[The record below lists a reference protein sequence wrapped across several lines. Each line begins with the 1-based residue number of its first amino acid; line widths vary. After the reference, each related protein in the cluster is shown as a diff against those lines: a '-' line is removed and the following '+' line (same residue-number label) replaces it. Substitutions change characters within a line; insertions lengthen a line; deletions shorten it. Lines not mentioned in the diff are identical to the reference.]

1 MINAAE
7 LAERFRSKFQSEPQ
21 IYRAPG
27 RVNLM
32 GDHTDY
38 NDGFVL
44 PAAIDFHCWIAISAR
59 NDGGFVIFSENL
71 QETVAIK
78 QSEVSACEIPAWA
91 RYPVGVIQ
99 QLRNSDDDI
108 SGANLYTASDVPMG
122 AGLSS
127 SAAIEVATAYALLG
141 ISGQHADPSLVAKLC
156 QKAENDFVGTQCGI
170 MDQFASCNGQA
181 GHALLLDCR
190 SLEYRA
196 IAIPDR
202 IRLVICNTMVK
213 RELAS
218 SRSEY
223 NTRRAE
229 CEKGV
234 QQLKEVLPHIRA
246 LRDVTSA
253 DLEKYRDRLT
263 ITVYKRCRHVVAE
276 NERVGALAS
285 ALQSNEF
292 DQIKS
297 LMQQSHASLRDDYEV
312 SCRELDLLVS
322 LASQQEGVY
331 GARMT
336 GAGFGGCTVN
346 LVDAKRV
353 TEFQKRIAEAY
364 SKETGRGPEIYACT
378 ASEGAARVL
387 VPDEN
392 GQ

>member
-1 MINAAE
+1 MMNPLE
-7 LAERFRSKFQSEPQ
+7 LAQRFRSRFQSRPQ

-44 PAAIDFHCWIAISAR
+44 PAAIDFHCWAAISAR
-59 NDGGFVIFSENL
+59 NEGGYVIFSENV
-71 QETVAIK
+71 QETVAVK
-78 QSEVSACEIPAWA
+78 LGEIARKGNPSWA
-91 RYPVGVIQ
+91 QYPVGVIQ
-99 QLRNSDDDI
+99 ELRDSGYELG
-108 SGANLYTASDVPMG
+108 GANLYVASDVPMG

-127 SAAIEVATAYALLG
+127 SAAIEVSSAYALLEL
-141 ISGQHADPSLVAKLC
+141 SGEQINPLAVAKLC

-170 MDQFASCNGQA
+170 MDQFASCHGVA

-190 SLEYRA
+190 SLEYHP
-196 IAIPDR
+196 IPIPDR

-229 CEKGV
+229 CEEGV
-234 QQLKEVLPHIRA
+234 QQLKEALPHIRA
-246 LRDVTSA
+246 LRDVTLA

-263 ITVYKRCRHVVAE
+263 NTVYKRCRHVVTE

-285 ALQSNEF
+285 ALQTNDF
-292 DQIKS
+292 DKIKR
-297 LMQQSHASLRDDYEV
+297 LMHQSHASLRDDYEV

-322 LASQQEGVY
+322 LALQQDGVF

-346 LVDAKRV
+346 LVD
-353 TEFQKRIAEAY
+353 TEYVERFENGIANAY
-364 SKETGRGPEIYACT
+364 FARAGRRPEIYVCT
-378 ASEGAARVL
+378 ASEGARRVL
-387 VPDEN
+387 ISGESSW
-392 GQ
+392 

>member
-1 MINAAE
+1 MMNPLE
-7 LAERFRSKFQSEPQ
+7 LAQRFRSRFQSRPQ

-44 PAAIDFHCWIAISAR
+44 PAAIDFHCWAAISAR
-59 NDGGFVIFSENL
+59 NEGGYVIFSENV
-71 QETVAIK
+71 QETVAVK
-78 QSEVSACEIPAWA
+78 SGEIA
-91 RYPVGVIQ
+91 RKGNPSWLQYPVGVIQ
-99 QLRNSDDDI
+99 ELRDSGDELG
-108 SGANLYTASDVPMG
+108 GANLYVASDVPMG

-127 SAAIEVATAYALLG
+127 SAAIEVSSAYALLG
-141 ISGQHADPSLVAKLC
+141 LSGEQINPLAVAKLC
-156 QKAENDFVGTQCGI
+156 QKAENDFVGMQCGI
-170 MDQFASCNGQA
+170 MDQFASCHGVA

-190 SLEYRA
+190 SLEYHP
-196 IAIPDR
+196 IPIPDR

-229 CEKGV
+229 CEEGV
-234 QQLKEVLPHIRA
+234 QQLKEALPHIRA
-246 LRDVTSA
+246 LRDVTLA

-263 ITVYKRCRHVVAE
+263 NTVYKRCRHVVTE

-285 ALQSNEF
+285 ALQTNDF
-292 DQIKS
+292 DKIKR
-297 LMQQSHASLRDDYEV
+297 LMHQSHASLRDDYEV

-322 LASQQEGVY
+322 LALQQDGVF

-346 LVDAKRV
+346 LVD
-353 TEFQKRIAEAY
+353 TEYVERFENGIANAY
-364 SKETGRGPEIYACT
+364 FARAGRRPEIYVCT
-378 ASEGAARVL
+378 ASEGARRVL
-387 VPDEN
+387 ISGESSW
-392 GQ
+392 